1 MVCLSWPTRNQSSNN
16 RFPHGT
22 NKFMTAA
29 LSIPFVFLFLVC
41 GLIYYWVNRWAW
53 YKITIYK
60 YGNGNRFPL
69 HSTIIRGDEMIA
81 RRIGQELVKVMSVYE
96 NKILTYE

>member
-1 MVCLSWPTRNQSSNN
+1 
-16 RFPHGT
+16 
-22 NKFMTAA
+22 MTAA
-29 LSIPFVFLFLVC
+29 LSTPVVYFAFIFLVC
-41 GLIYYWVNRWAW
+41 AIPGGIYCWVNRLTW

-96 NKILTYE
+96 NKILTYEVTPEPH